1 MKNIKKFFSIL
12 SLASICLAEANAQQ
26 FSGPSDLTSDI
37 QRSGLVKIQGGYGD
51 KLYISAGGQN
61 GGGYVY
67 LSETGLRLYSFGNRL
82 RLGYND
88 SDVSG
93 FTGSMIVS
101 EESPDNTNSS
111 LANNLGV
118 FAGTGKTLSL
128 GANKTKQM
136 EFSTTGDITVA
147 SGTLRIGTLKTNSVN
162 NFPSGYRLYVED
174 GILTEKLKVGLKTT
188 SDWSDYVFAS
198 DYKLLSLSEVERF
211 IKANKHLPDVPSAEE
226 VVRTGIDVAKMDAKL
241 LQKIEELTLY
251 VIEQQKQIEEL
262 KSMMKK

>member
-1 MKNIKKFFSIL
+1 MKNIKKLFSVL
-12 SLASICLAEANAQQ
+12 SLATICLADANAQQ

-37 QRSGLVKIQGGYGD
+37 ERSGLVKINGGYGD
-51 KLYISAGGQN
+51 KLFVSGGGPG
-61 GGGYVY
+61 GGGYLY
-67 LSETGLRLYSFGNRL
+67 LSESGLRLNSFGSRL
-82 RLGYND
+82 RLGFHD
-88 SDVSG
+88 SGVSG
-93 FTGSMIVS
+93 FSGSMIVS
-101 EESPDNTNSS
+101 EETAGNTSSS
-111 LANNLGV
+111 LANNLGI
-118 FAGTGKTLSL
+118 FAGTGRTLVL

-136 EFSTTGDITVA
+136 EFSSAGDITIA

-162 NFPSGYRLYVED
+162 NFPTGYRLYVED

-226 VVRTGIDVAKMDAKL
+226 VVRTGIDVAQMDAKL

-262 KSMMKK
+262 KAMMKK